1 MGKTRVAVLY
11 GSKSCEHDVSII
23 SGLQAL
29 KALDTEKYEGF
40 PVYIARDGAWYVG
53 DALKDMKFYQQPDFS
68 KVTKVLPAAGDQKLR
83 LIRAVGFGGNI
94 R

>member
-11 GSKSCEHDVSII
+11 GGKSCEHDVSII

-40 PVYIARDGAWYVG
+40 PVYLARDGAWYVG
-53 DALKDMKFYQQPDFS
+53 EKLTNMDVYKKFDKAAFS
-68 KVTKVLPAAGDQKLR
+68 RVLPRPHLS
-83 LIRAVGFGGNI
+83 RA
-94 R
+94 RR